1 MIELF
6 RSVENI
12 LDELTISYVFHF
24 LYGVT
29 VEIILSHQEWKY
41 EIDSVPGSYKS
52 GNYILDG
59 DTVIDYDGVLDL
71 PKEVKFA
78 LGKWYKV
85 DL

>member
-1 MIELF
+1 MTELF
-6 RSVENI
+6 RSMENL
-12 LDELTISYVFHF
+12 LDELTIGYVFHF
-24 LYGVT
+24 RNGVS
-29 VEIILSHQEWKY
+29 VEIILSHQEWEY

-52 GNYILDG
+52 GNFILDG

-71 PKEVKFA
+71 PKEVKLA